1 MKKYVSALSPKL
13 VYIMTIPD
21 EQHTGCVKVGDA
33 TVDTDEVKDL
43 FDLQPNSKVLNQ
55 AAKKRIDSYT
65 KTASISYR
73 LHHTEMLVYLHKGK
87 IEGIRDYA
95 VRDILLRSGIKKR
108 DFGHANQG
116 REWYCCDIQTA
127 INAIKAAKEG
137 RSALNPDEI
146 TTTKQSDIGENVTP
160 YNTSSIIFRE
170 EQIRAINRT
179 VTYFSGSGKQM
190 LWNAKMRF
198 GKTLTSL
205 EVARRLNAHRTLIL
219 THRPVVDDEWFSE
232 FAKIFNGTT
241 YRYGSKNKGFKF
253 EELEN
258 DAKKDPT
265 KHYIYFA
272 SMQDMRGSE
281 LVGGNFNKNQE
292 EFNTNWDLLIVDE
305 AHEGTQTELGQS
317 VISLVCKENTKT
329 LSLSGTPFN
338 LLDNYKEGEIFT
350 WDYVMEQRA
359 KADWDKN
366 HFGDPNPYANLPRLN
381 IFTFDLYKLLN
392 MDEYQDIEDKAF
404 NFREFFRVQDDKFI
418 HENDVKRFL
427 DLIVKYDKGSNYP
440 YSNEE
445 YRKIFRHSL
454 WMIPGVQAARCLSE
468 LLKKHEIFGKFNI
481 VNVAGDGDDDVP
493 YESAKKMVLDAIT
506 DEPESTYTIT
516 LSCGRLTTG
525 VTIKP
530 WTAVFMLSGSHTSDA
545 KAYMQTIFR
554 VQSPWEYKGRVKEE
568 CYCFDFAPDRTLK
581 VIAETAKI
589 SAKAG
594 QTTTEDKKIMDEFLN
609 FCPVIA
615 CNGTKMNAYDT
626 NTLLENLKKAYI
638 DRVIRKGFDDVYIY
652 SDKLLKVTGDELM
665 KFNKLKKIIG
675 TTKSMQKTSEIDIAK
690 NGLTDEEY
698 NRKKDLEKKKK
709 QRRPLTPEEEEE
721 LRKLKEEKNQ
731 RTALISI
738 LRGISIRIPLLVYG
752 ADIDPTEDITMA
764 TLPNIVDDASWEEF
778 MPKGVDKKIYSDF
791 IEYYDEDII
800 RAAARQIRDTAR
812 AADTLPPT
820 ERVQRIAMI
829 FSHFH
834 NPDKETILTPWRVV
848 NKHMSDTIGGYDFF
862 NETHSQELFE
872 PRLVV
877 QKDVTKNVLDYE
889 NTKVLEINS
898 KTGLYP
904 LYVTYSI
911 YRFAKQSFVDKN
923 MLHRDLTFEE
933 KLKIWDEVVQNNL
946 FVICKTK
953 MARSI
958 TKRTLVGFRDVAI
971 RAHAFDDLINQVQN
985 NKENLIKRIQLPT
998 FWNLKNTH
1006 DMLKFN
1012 AVVGNPPYQLTVA
1025 QKETDNGQKRV
1036 SNIFHLFQ
1044 MLAENLGEYTSLIY
1058 PGGRW
1063 IHRSGKGLEQFGY
1076 NQINDTHL
1084 SRLIFYP
1091 NANEIFEK
1099 VSIADGISIVEKKM
1113 NKTNNGFEYIY
1124 IDNGKKY
1131 TTFFKNP
1138 GEQLIPLNPNFL
1150 SIIEKINN
1158 TIRDHNFTFLHN
1170 SILSQKLFAIESDF
1184 VEKNPNL
1191 VRPYSTDTTFD
1202 TTTEIKL
1209 LTNDKAGK
1217 SGRAKWYIT
1226 KRSVIQA
1233 GLPHLDKWKVVVSSA
1248 NAGGQKRSNQLEVL
1262 DNYSA
1267 FGRVKVALKTF
1278 NTEIEARNF
1287 YKYVDSKLIRFTF
1300 LLTDEALSSLA
1311 KLVPDIKYYNSNQD
1325 IDFNKDID
1333 EQLFNLFNISK
1344 EEQEY
1349 IINIVNKKSK

>member
-778 MPKGVDKKIYSDF
+778 MPKGVDKKIYSEF

-848 NKHMSDTIGGYDFF
+848 NMHMSDTIGGYDFF

-877 QKDVTKNVLDYE
+877 QKDVTKNVLDNE

-958 TKRTLVGFRDVAI
+958 TKRTLVGFREVAI
-971 RAHAFDDLINQVQN
+971 RAHAYDDLINQVQN
-985 NKENLIKRIQLPT
+985 NKENLIKRIQLPS

-1012 AVVGNPPYQLTVA
+1012 AVVGNPPYQLTGGSGGNNDA
-1025 QKETDNGQKRV
+1025 PIFQLFSLLANNITTD
-1036 SNIFHLFQ
+1036 
-1044 MLAENLGEYTSLIY
+1044 YTSLIMPARWY
-1058 PGGRW
+1058 AAGRENLLGDY
-1063 IHRSGKGLEQFGY
+1063 R
-1076 NQINDTHL
+1076 
-1084 SRLIFYP
+1084 
-1091 NANEIFEK
+1091 
-1099 VSIADGISIVEKKM
+1099 
-1113 NKTNNGFEYIY
+1113 
-1124 IDNGKKY
+1124 
-1131 TTFFKNP
+1131 
-1138 GEQLIPLNPNFL
+1138 
-1150 SIIEKINN
+1150 N
-1158 TIRDHNFTFLHN
+1158 TMLTCGHI
-1170 SILSQKLFAIESDF
+1170 QK
-1184 VEKNPNL
+1184 
-1191 VRPYSTDTTFD
+1191 
-1202 TTTEIKL
+1202 
-1209 LTNDKAGK
+1209 
-1217 SGRAKWYIT
+1217 
-1226 KRSVIQA
+1226 
-1233 GLPHLDKWKVVVSSA
+1233 
-1248 NAGGQKRSNQLEVL
+1248 
-1262 DNYSA
+1262 
-1267 FGRVKVALKTF
+1267 LKTF
-1278 NTEIEARNF
+1278 SNGTDIFSNVEIKGGICYYLFNKQYNGLCEYTLITKNNEETDNLNLAEFDILIRDPKLAAIVRKIHKQIPNREIITVDTIISNDTPFGIPSNPRTSSKTPFKVYTSNKPEHNILLYHIENQKRKIEYVALNDIRKNIQDIKFPKVFIPGAGGGGNDPYVLGKPEVAPANSVCSQSFLYAAFNTDEEALNFSKYIRSKFLRILVSVMKITQSAPQRAYRFVPIQDFTGNSDINWTLSISEIDQQL
-1287 YKYVDSKLIRFTF
+1287 YKKYNLSDIDIEYIENTLKLI
-1300 LLTDEALSSLA
+1300 
-1311 KLVPDIKYYNSNQD
+1311 
-1325 IDFNKDID
+1325 
-1333 EQLFNLFNISK
+1333 
-1344 EEQEY
+1344 
-1349 IINIVNKKSK
+1349 